1 MTESE
6 PTVVS
11 VRDPKPA
18 SRLGA
23 AADKEVELA

>member
-6 PTVVS
+6 PAAVS

-23 AADKEVELA
+23 AADNEVELT